1 MASASARPLCG
12 GQTVRDD
19 WIVTSSSITAMDMV
33 RRARDNEITRED
45 LVAALMAWQ
54 FEPQY
59 RTQGLSDDWESRPD
73 SFDAVEYA
81 YAIDLL
87 DDAEYGLI
95 AARVDRAERAD
106 PMERG
111 R

>member
-1 MASASARPLCG
+1 M
-12 GQTVRDD
+12 
-19 WIVTSSSITAMDMV
+19 TAMDMV

-59 RTQGLSDDWESRPD
+59 RTQGLSDDWESRPN

-95 AARVDRAERAD
+95 AARVDRDERAD
-106 PMERG
+106 PLERG

>member
-1 MASASARPLCG
+1 
-12 GQTVRDD
+12 
-19 WIVTSSSITAMDMV
+19 MDVV

-59 RTQGLSDDWESRPD
+59 RTQGLSDDWESRPN